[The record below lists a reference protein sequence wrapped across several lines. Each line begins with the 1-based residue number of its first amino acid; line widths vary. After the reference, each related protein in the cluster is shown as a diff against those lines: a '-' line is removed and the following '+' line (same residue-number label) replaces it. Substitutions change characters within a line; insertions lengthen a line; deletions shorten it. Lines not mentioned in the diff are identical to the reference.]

1 LKKTVNNG
9 KTPPKPW
16 CGIGDEFGDFLDGDT
31 VLFTE
36 FMWEDV
42 GYTWKNYFGKARIA
56 MEKKSFGWWFSYPTL
71 KGTVNTAL
79 CVWSSRRYCSS
90 NLRHCPKGSRKN
102 NFIPLSGTPKAGD
115 YYHER

>member
-1 LKKTVNNG
+1 MKKTVNNG

-71 KGTVNTAL
+71 KGTVNTAYRYAFGAVGVTAVATSDIAL
-79 CVWSSRRYCSS
+79 RARAKIILSR
-90 NLRHCPKGSRKN
+90 
-102 NFIPLSGTPKAGD
+102 
-115 YYHER
+115 